1 MAAVIT
7 AKQVQALRERTGVG
21 MMKCKEALI
30 ATDGDM
36 EKAIDMLRE
45 KGLAAAEKK
54 ASRIAAEGVVA
65 QYNANGV
72 AVLVEVNA
80 ETDFVA
86 KNPLFKEFA
95 ENIAKVVHANNPA
108 DVAALLEMKYIDSD
122 MTVEDARKEKVLVI
136 GENIQIRRFE
146 RIEGNVFNYNHGD
159 GKIGVIVNFDASAE
173 ALANPEFATVAKNVC
188 LQIAAMNPVYQS
200 KEDVPAE
207 IINKEKEIL
216 LAQIKNDPKNANKPE
231 AILEKM
237 IGGKINKYYTENC
250 LLQQELFIDES
261 VTIEKHIAT
270 MGKDVKLVN
279 FVRMERGE
287 GIQKREDNFAEE
299 VANMTK

>member
-1 MAAVIT
+1 MAAVIS

-36 EKAIDMLRE
+36 EKAVDMLRE

-54 ASRIAAEGVVA
+54 ASRIAAEGVIA
-65 QYNANGV
+65 QYNANGI

-86 KNPLFKEFA
+86 KNPQFKEFA

-108 DVAALLEMKYIDSD
+108 DVAALLEMKYIDSE

-136 GENIQIRRFE
+136 GENIQIRRFV

-159 GKIGVIVNFDASAE
+159 GKIGVVVNFAADEA

-188 LQIAAMNPVYQS
+188 LQIAAMNPAYQS

-216 LAQIKNDPKNANKPE
+216 LAQIKNDPKNANKPD

-270 MGKDVKLVN
+270 LGKDVKLVN
-279 FVRMERGE
+279 FVRMERGDGLE
-287 GIQKREDNFAEE
+287 KRVDNFAEE
-299 VANMTK
+299 VASMTK

>member
-54 ASRIAAEGVVA
+54 ASRIAAEGVIA
-65 QYNANGV
+65 QYNANGI

-108 DVAALLEMKYIDSD
+108 DVEVLLNMKYADTD

-159 GKIGVIVNFDASAE
+159 GRIGVIVNFAADE
-173 ALANPEFATVAKNVC
+173 AALNNPEFAAVAKNVC
-188 LQIAAMNPVYQS
+188 LQIAAMNPAYQS

-207 IINKEKEIL
+207 VINKEKEIL

-270 MGKDVKLVN
+270 LGKDVKLVN

-299 VANMTK
+299 VANMAK

>member
-54 ASRIAAEGVVA
+54 ASRIAAEGVIA
-65 QYNANGV
+65 QYNANGI

-108 DVAALLEMKYIDSD
+108 DVEALLNMKYADTD

-270 MGKDVKLVN
+270 MGRDVKLVN

>member
-1 MAAVIT
+1 MAAVIS

-36 EKAIDMLRE
+36 EKAVDLLRE

-54 ASRIAAEGVVA
+54 ASRIAAEGVIA
-65 QYNANGV
+65 QYNADGV

-86 KNPLFKEFA
+86 KNPQFKEFA

-108 DVAALLEMKYIDSD
+108 DVETLLNMKYLDSD
-122 MTVEDARKEKVLVI
+122 VTVEDARKEKVLVI
-136 GENIQIRRFE
+136 GENIQIRRFA
-146 RIEGNVFNYNHGD
+146 RIAGNVFNYNHGD
-159 GKIGVIVNFDASAE
+159 GKIGVVVNFEADDA
-173 ALANPEFATVAKNVC
+173 ALANPEFATVAKNIC
-188 LQIAAMNPVYQS
+188 LQIAAMNPAYQS
-200 KEDVPAE
+200 KEFVPAE
-207 IINKEKEIL
+207 IIEKEKEIL

-237 IGGKINKYYTENC
+237 IAGKINKYYTENC

-270 MGKDVKLVN
+270 LGKDVKLVS

-287 GIQKREDNFAEE
+287 GIEKRVDNFAEE

>member
-36 EKAIDMLRE
+36 EKAVDMLRE

-54 ASRIAAEGVVA
+54 ASRIAAEGIVA
-65 QYNANGV
+65 QYNADGI

-86 KNPLFKEFA
+86 KNPLFREFA

-108 DVAALLEMKYIDSD
+108 DVAALLDMKYADTD

-146 RIEGNVFNYNHGD
+146 RIEGKVFNYNHGD
-159 GKIGVIVNFDASAE
+159 GRIGVIVNFDADDAVI
-173 ALANPEFATVAKNVC
+173 ANPEFATVAKNVC
-188 LQIAAMNPVYQS
+188 LQIAAMNPAYQS

-216 LAQIKNDPKNANKPE
+216 LAQIKNDPKNANKPD

-261 VTIEKHIAT
+261 FTIEKYIAT

-299 VANMTK
+299 VANMAK

>member
-72 AVLVEVNA
+72 AVLVEVNS

-86 KNPLFKEFA
+86 KNPSFKEFA
-95 ENIAKVVHANNPA
+95 ENIAKVIHANNPA
-108 DVAALLEMKYIDSD
+108 DVEALLNMKYVDSD

-146 RIEGNVFNYNHGD
+146 RVEGNVFNFNHGD
-159 GKIGVIVNFDASAE
+159 GKIGVIVNFEASEE

-188 LQIAAMNPVYQS
+188 LQIAAMNPAYQS

>member
-1 MAAVIT
+1 MAAVIS

-36 EKAIDMLRE
+36 EKAVDLLRE

-54 ASRIAAEGVVA
+54 ASRIAAEGVIA

-86 KNPLFKEFA
+86 KNPQFKEFA
-95 ENIAKVVHANNPA
+95 ENIAKVIHANNPEN
-108 DVAALLEMKYIDSD
+108 VEALLNMKYIDSD
-122 MTVEDARKEKVLVI
+122 LTVEDVRKEKVLVI

-146 RIEGNVFNYNHGD
+146 RISGHVYNYNHGD
-159 GKIGVIVNFDASAE
+159 GKIGVVVNFDADE
-173 ALANPEFATVAKNVC
+173 NVFENPEFSTVAKNVC
-188 LQIAAMNPVYQS
+188 LQIAAMNPAYQS

-207 IINKEKEIL
+207 IIDKEKEIL
-216 LAQIKNDPKNANKPE
+216 LAQIKNDPKNAKKPE

-250 LLQQELFIDES
+250 LLQQELFIDENY
-261 VTIEKHIAT
+261 TIEKYIAT
-270 MGKDVKLVN
+270 MGADVKLVN
-279 FVRMERGE
+279 FVRMERGDGLE
-287 GIQKREDNFAEE
+287 KRVDNFAEE